1 MLNYSTDSFHRGSAA
16 AEGVETFV
24 SWAVSSLRRTASQA
38 HQPMVA
44 IRRSMKRRPKKKE
57 TPDPE
62 LQADSGAGG
71 GAVGGAGEQQATN
84 GTWKLSINDSS

>member
-38 HQPMVA
+38 HQPMIA
-44 IRRSMKRRPKKKE
+44 IRKSMKRRPKKKE

-62 LQADSGAGG
+62 LQTESGTGG
-71 GAVGGAGEQQATN
+71 GAGSEQQAAN
-84 GTWKLSINDSS
+84 GTWKLSIYYSS